1 MVTPPPVVLRGRPTE
16 ERPPVRDF
24 LVVLGFVVVVVVV
37 SVKGLR
43 GRELPVA
50 WRVRAM
56 VVCGGGNSVW
66 FRLGFFMGWWLRW
79 TGVLLGAWRELRECK
94 LVFEVFY

>member
-1 MVTPPPVVLRGRPTE
+1 M
-16 ERPPVRDF
+16 RDF
-24 LVVLGFVVVVVVV
+24 FVVLGLVVVVVVV

-56 VVCGGGNSVW
+56 VVFECGGGLVCVVW
-66 FRLGFFMGWWLRW
+66 VGFIYGARGWLRW
-79 TGVLLGAWRELRECK
+79 TRVSLGAWRS
-94 LVFEVFY
+94 